1 MGGYLDPRRLL
12 RTPGFAEEGLYD
24 EQDDGLPPLPDRI
37 AQPDEQP
44 SRMGLSGMIASAPAT
59 VAPIRDL
66 PQQQRQR
73 ITLPDAPLPP
83 KVGKMRQIL
92 GTATELYLPQ
102 VGQAIR
108 QPGYDRAQKEYAN
121 KVGKLQMEA
130 KLNEAAAQE
139 ESHGARTRAE
149 MARAEAQ
156 AALKRRTEGQM
167 ASDGDFS
174 LPGGQVR
181 YGHNGRVIASNPL
194 PPKPTVPGMKITP
207 DAARQR
213 GLYVEEGATNL
224 EIPASGSSAYL
235 STLPRADRGYDTLKQ
250 SVRDA
255 NPDWE
260 QADVDAEAAKQY
272 KAKAALDADV
282 KRHTANRPYGKTGGM
297 TATGQATEARRTTD
311 ERAKGQIAE
320 AGSLD
325 KAISNMSQWQSRDEE
340 AEKVLAHLKAM
351 KGGQLSKPDTKAK
364 GLRGLKPPGS
374 ATTTPVAP
382 AKPTGNTPA
391 IGTEKGGYRFKGG
404 DPASPSSW
412 EKM

>member
-12 RTPGFAEEGLYD
+12 RTPGFAPDGLEDD
-24 EQDDGLPPLPDRI
+24 EQFTLPPLPDHV
-37 AQPDEQP
+37 AKPDEQP
-44 SRMGLSGMIASAPAT
+44 NAMWGQMESAEQAPI
-59 VAPIRDL
+59 APIRDL
-66 PQQQRQR
+66 PPPQQQRQR

-121 KVGKLQMEA
+121 RVGKLQMEA

-181 YGHNGRVIASNPL
+181 YGHDGRVIASNPL

-340 AEKVLAHLKAM
+340 ADKVLAHLKAM
-351 KGGQLSKPDTKAK
+351 KGGQL
-364 GLRGLKPPGS
+364 
-374 ATTTPVAP
+374 
-382 AKPTGNTPA
+382 AKPTGKASGLRSLKPSGSASPAATPKPTGNAPA

-404 DPASPSSW
+404 DPASPASW